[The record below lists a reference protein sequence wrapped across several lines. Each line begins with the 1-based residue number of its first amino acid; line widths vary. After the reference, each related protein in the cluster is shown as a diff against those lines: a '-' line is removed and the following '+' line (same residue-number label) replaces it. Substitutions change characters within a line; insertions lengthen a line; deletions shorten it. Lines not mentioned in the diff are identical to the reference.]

1 MKNLKRIIV
10 LALII
15 LMALMAYT
23 GCQRQTAAGAA
34 GGRPSVPQ
42 GSLVVG
48 VNAMNGDMFTG
59 WSNLVANANTKDMI
73 YGYGTVMYTDNDEFL
88 TDPVVVKSFNT
99 TNNSDGGKTYTIEI
113 NNNLTYNDGTR
124 ITAKDYVFALL
135 FNCSPQLREL
145 GANRWTSYGM
155 YQGFQEYNTGASNLF
170 SGINLLGE
178 YTFSI
183 TVAPVD
189 RDGDPTFPFWYEIT
203 YANVVPLPLHVLAPG
218 CDVVDNGRGAE
229 ITGPYTLQLL
239 QSTVDNGSTGYRYNP
254 KVTSGPYNFVS
265 YDASAYMI
273 TLEANDKYLGS
284 GPEKE
289 KPYIKTLILY
299 QVSQATAVDALGA
312 GTIDLLIQH
321 SGGEF
326 INQGLNLVD
335 AGKADYI
342 TYSRNGFGKIT
353 FHCDW
358 GPTQFAEVRRAIA
371 YSMDREAF
379 VRLYTGGFGIIVHSR
394 IGSAQWMLA
403 DNRAALDRDL
413 TVYTLNLQKAR
424 EELEAGGWTLNATGG
439 AYTTGTRYKR
449 MPDGSLMALVIE
461 WFSPD
466 SNAIGEMLSTF
477 ITDNARSVGMEIR
490 QEWGDSTAFGNAIYG
505 TGNKRYN
512 MMNGGSGFNVQD
524 SPWYYYTPERDTFA
538 DRGGYNTNFVADV
551 ELNRYTQEMKN
562 TTPGDR
568 ASFSR
573 SWLNFAKRF
582 NLILPDLPLYSDEY
596 YDFFNPKLKGFSHNA
611 LYPWTSAIINA
622 WVE

>member
-1 MKNLKRIIV
+1 MKNLKTIIV
-10 LALII
+10 IALIVLTAFVI
-15 LMALMAYT
+15 A
-23 GCQRQTAAGAA
+23 GCRKDSAQ
-34 GGRPSVPQ
+34 GR
-42 GSLVVG
+42 LIVG

-59 WSNLVANANTKDMI
+59 WSNLVANANAKELI
-73 YGYGTVMYTDNDEFL
+73 YGYSTIIYTKDDEFL
-88 TDPVVVKSFNT
+88 IDPVVVKSFET
-99 TNNSDGGKTYTIEI
+99 TNNSDGGKTYTFEI
-113 NNNLTYNDGTR
+113 NTNLTYNDGTK
-124 ITAKDYVFALL
+124 ITAKDYVFSYL
-135 FNCSPQLREL
+135 FDCSPQLREL
-145 GANRWTSYGM
+145 GAHRYTSYDV
-155 YQGFQEYNTGASNLF
+155 YQGFEAYNSGASKIF
-170 SGINLLGE
+170 SGIRLLGE
-178 YTFSI
+178 YKFSL
-183 TVAPVD
+183 TVAPYD
-189 RDGDPTFPFWYEIT
+189 SYGDPNFPFWYEIS
-203 YANVVPLPLHVLAPG
+203 YANSGPTPLHVLAPG
-218 CDVVDNGRGAE
+218 CDVIDNGQGAE
-229 ITGPYTLQLL
+229 ITGPYTLALL
-239 QSTVDNGSTGYRYNP
+239 QSTVDNGSTGYRYTP
-254 KVTSGPYNFVS
+254 MVTCGPYNFVS

-273 TLEANDKYLGS
+273 TLETNEKYLGS
-284 GPEKE
+284 GPDLD
-289 KPYIKTLILY
+289 KPKIKTIVLY

-321 SGGEF
+321 AGGEF

-335 AGKADYI
+335 ADKAGYI

-358 GPTQFAEVRRAIA
+358 GPTQFPEVRRAIA

-424 EELEAGGWTLNATGG
+424 EELEAGGWIFNAQGG
-439 AYTTGTRYKR
+439 PYTSGTRYKR
-449 MPDGSLMALVIE
+449 MDDGSLMALVIE

-477 ITDNARSVGMEIR
+477 ITDNAKSVGMEIR

-505 TGNKRYN
+505 NGSKRYN
-512 MMNGGSGFNVQD
+512 MINGGSGFNILD
-524 SPWYYYTPERDTFA
+524 SPWYYYTTERDTFA
-538 DRGGYNTNFVADV
+538 DVGGYNTNFIADV
-551 ELNRYTQEMKN
+551 ELDRYTQEMRN

-573 SWLNFAKRF
+573 SWLNFVKRF

-596 YDFFNPKLKGFSHNA
+596 YDFFNPKLKGFARNA
-611 LYPWTSAIINA
+611 LYPWTAAIIDA